1 MLIISLSFLRLSLFF
16 PICRMTIDLGKEIIA
31 WDAFGG
37 VAINL
42 LYSSY
47 NKFIAF
53 PFEISMSIWTMD
65 PTVLISDW
73 LFFFFKKR
81 PVEVLMREKVVS
93 YFEISALMF
102 E

>member
-1 MLIISLSFLRLSLFF
+1 MIRVAVCYNVRL
-16 PICRMTIDLGKEIIA
+16 M
-31 WDAFGG
+31 
-37 VAINL
+37 
-42 LYSSY
+42 Y

-53 PFEISMSIWTMD
+53 PFEISVPVWTLHGTMD

-73 LFFFFKKR
+73 LIG
-81 PVEVLMREKVVS
+81 EVLMWEKVVS